1 MLPHEIKCLVPHSHS
16 EMRSLQPREETDLLQ
31 VTQQERQSLASL
43 PQVWGSWGFEEK
55 LGGPPIHL
63 CNSPNSRVT
72 ELALTVERLQDQNL
86 EKDQLNK
93 VLSEKLEALV
103 RRGVG
108 REGPD
113 IG

>member
-1 MLPHEIKCLVPHSHS
+1 MQHFYSIIF
-16 EMRSLQPREETDLLQ
+16 QDLKELNWNSITSTSF
-31 VTQQERQSLASL
+31 VQQERQSLTSL

-55 LGGPPIHL
+55 LSGSPIHL

-93 VLSEKLEALV
+93 VLGEKLEALV

>member
-1 MLPHEIKCLVPHSHS
+1 MPGTSFALRDEKSAAQ
-16 EMRSLQPREETDLLQ
+16 RGDR
-31 VTQQERQSLASL
+31 LAPGHTAGEAKPSIPASGL
-43 PQVWGSWGFEEK
+43 GSWGFEEK
-55 LGGPPIHL
+55 LGGSPIHL

-72 ELALTVERLQDQNL
+72 ELALTVERLQDKNL

-108 REGPD
+108 
-113 IG
+113 